1 MQSDFSDELVIL
13 GNGFDLS
20 SGMKSKY
27 GDYFKSREEISSEIE
42 DIWKLFKTT
51 YYEDDSNFLQILNE
65 LGKSNE
71 THEIDKDKR
80 DFYNFFYETV
90 FKLRTLYGFSFWE
103 IPNIIET
110 NDKTL
115 WSDVERGILE
125 YLKLFN
131 NQYIDV
137 KETID
142 SAVNNIVEW
151 NKADFN
157 DFRIINDKKKL
168 FELHMILASFFA
180 TEKEK
185 LDIDKREKTSILDI
199 LKKWDSFQSFF
210 ADELNRFEK
219 QFLAYIKLVSENK
232 KYKENRKL
240 LFKDIVSGG
249 KECYDS
255 KKYKCK
261 VLSFNYTD
269 YNDLVNSDVV
279 NIHGSVNT
287 ENIIFGID
295 SIFSNPE
302 NASDYKNKAI
312 DLKPFTKTYRLLEL
326 DSDDAG
332 DSVLNS
338 DIKVI
343 KFFGHSLSHA
353 DYSYFQS
360 IFDYYDI
367 YSNNIKLIFYFAL
380 RDDDQVEEQRIMKRK
395 RSQISKVYAL
405 MEDYGKTMDNADHGK
420 NLLHKLIMEGRL
432 SIKRAKLPDELNQ
445 SNN

>member
-1 MQSDFSDELVIL
+1 MENSFLDELIIL

-20 SGMKSKY
+20 SGMESKY
-27 GDYFKSREEISSEIE
+27 SDYFRSREEISSDIE
-42 DIWKLFKTT
+42 DIWKLFKSK
-51 YYEDDSNFLQILNE
+51 YYESDSNVLQVLHDLNE
-65 LGKSNE
+65 SNE
-71 THEIDKDKR
+71 NHEENEDKKE
-80 DFYNFFYETV
+80 FYKFFYETV

-110 NDKTL
+110 NDETL

-125 YLKLFN
+125 YLKIFN
-131 NQYIDV
+131 NQYKDV
-137 KETID
+137 KEAIK
-142 SAVNNIVEW
+142 SAVNNIIEW
-151 NKADFN
+151 NEVDFKEYRTVN
-157 DFRIINDKKKL
+157 NVKRL
-168 FELHMILASFFA
+168 FELHMILASFLA
-180 TEKEK
+180 TEREK
-185 LDIDKREKTSILDI
+185 LEISERKEIPLLDS
-199 LKKWDSFQSFF
+199 LKNWDSFQSFF

-219 QFLAYIKLVSENK
+219 QFLEYIKLASENNEYK
-232 KYKENRKL
+232 KNRRQ
-240 LFKDIVSGG
+240 LFKEIVSG
-249 KECYDS
+249 ENAITDA
-255 KKYKCK
+255 KKYDCN

-269 YNDLVNSDVV
+269 YNDLVNSNVV

-295 SIFSNPE
+295 SIFSNQE
-302 NASDYKNKAI
+302 KESNHINKTI

-326 DSDDAG
+326 DSDDSG
-332 DSVLNS
+332 NSVLDS

-367 YSNNIKLIFYFAL
+367 YANNIKLIFYFAL
-380 RDDDQVEEQRIMKRK
+380 HDDDQVEEKQIMKRK

-405 MEDYGKTMDNADHGK
+405 MEDYGKTMDNSDHGK

-432 SIKRAKLPDELNQ
+432 SVKRAKLPNELNK

>member
-1 MQSDFSDELVIL
+1 MQNNFSEELVIL

-51 YYEDDSNFLQILNE
+51 YYDDGSNVLQVLNE
-65 LGKSNE
+65 LDESNE
-71 THEIDKDKR
+71 NYDVDKNKI
-80 DFYNFFYETV
+80 DFYKFLYRTV
-90 FKLRTLYGFSFWE
+90 FKIHTIYGFSFWE

-110 NDKTL
+110 NDETL

-131 NQYIDV
+131 NQYSDV
-137 KETID
+137 KEAID
-142 SAVNNIVEW
+142 SAVNNIIEW

-157 DFRIINDKKKL
+157 DFRAINDKKKL
-168 FELHMILASFFA
+168 FELHMILAIFIA

-185 LDIDKREKTSILDI
+185 LDLDKRETTPIRDI

-210 ADELNRFEK
+210 SDELNRFEK
-219 QFLAYIKLVSENK
+219 QFLSYIDLVSKDE
-232 KYKENRKL
+232 KYKMNREI
-240 LFKDIVSGG
+240 LFKEIVSG
-249 KECYDS
+249 E
-255 KKYKCK
+255 YKCK

-269 YNDLVNSDVV
+269 YSRLVNSDVV

-287 ENIIFGID
+287 KNIIFGID
-295 SIFSNPE
+295 SIFSNTE
-302 NASDYKNKAI
+302 NSPNYMNKII

-326 DSDDAG
+326 DSNNVG
-332 DSVLNS
+332 NNVLDS

-380 RDDDQVEEQRIMKRK
+380 HDDDKVDEQRIMKRK

-432 SIKRAKLPDELNQ
+432 SVKRAKLPDELNQ